1 MGRTSMNRWA
11 VQRYTVAGIWLRDRA
26 ERLTGRLTA
35 RTATPGDRGQTSV
48 EYLGIVVVI
57 VVIIGVLAGTTDIG
71 DKIKSAII
79 SSINKI
85 TK

>member
-11 VQRYTVAGIWLRDRA
+11 VQRYTVAEIWLRDRTQ
-26 ERLTGRLTA
+26 RLTGRLSA
-35 RTATPGDRGQTSV
+35 RADQGQTSV

-71 DKIKSAII
+71 DRIKRAIL

>member
-1 MGRTSMNRWA
+1 MNRWA
-11 VQRYTVAGIWLRDRA
+11 VQRYTVAGIWLRDRT

-35 RTATPGDRGQTSV
+35 RAAARGDRGQTSV

-71 DKIKSAII
+71 DKIKRAII